1 MDIDLLNFSEIAR
14 RMRVTPVYV
23 FYLMHGKRRT
33 EKRLRQ
39 IADILR
45 MDISDLKK
53 QIERNRARVK

>member
-14 RMRVTPVYV
+14 RTKISPVYCW
-23 FYLMHGKRRT
+23 YILHGLRKP
-33 EKRLRQ
+33 EKRLHQ
-39 IADILR
+39 IAGILR

>member
-1 MDIDLLNFSEIAR
+1 MDINLLNFTEIAR
-14 RMRVTPVYV
+14 RVGISPVYCWH
-23 FYLMHGKRRT
+23 LLRGKRTT

-53 QIERNRARVK
+53 QIEKNKVRGR